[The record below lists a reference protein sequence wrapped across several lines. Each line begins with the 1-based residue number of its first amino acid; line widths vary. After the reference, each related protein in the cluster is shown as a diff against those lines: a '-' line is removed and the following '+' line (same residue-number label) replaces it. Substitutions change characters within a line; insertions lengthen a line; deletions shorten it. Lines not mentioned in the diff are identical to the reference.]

1 MTRARRLPR
10 TDAREDSGAGWLL
23 AQRRLV
29 RALVGAML
37 LACAPVTACDD
48 GDTPAADAMV
58 DAGDAGG
65 NAASRF
71 AITVTTGRDTLRLMR
86 DETVLARFGRD
97 AFQLGVPNAVTDGAN
112 YDPWSYVGG
121 KGKEPAGLR
130 WLAPMT
136 IDVVAQGGDGAR
148 LALRYADG
156 IAAALEITL
165 EADGRWRARWT
176 LTAGADRVAL
186 YRLSLGVDASE
197 AFYGLG
203 EYFDHVNHRGHV
215 RAMQMEIDTLE
226 SGYNEAHVPI
236 PFFVGTRGWGLF
248 VENDYPAVF
257 DMASRQDDRVEATV
271 GTGVASKDGVTFHL
285 FAAEHPLDVTRHYYE
300 VTGYPKLPA
309 RWALGPWIW
318 RNDVAG
324 ETQAREDVETIRD
337 LDLATTG
344 YWIDR
349 PYASAVNSFDFDPAR
364 YDDAPAM
371 LARMQALGFRVAIW
385 HTPYLEELPATA
397 ALREEAESAGY
408 YPDKT
413 GLLLFNSWGKP
424 IDFTRDKA
432 RAFWQREL
440 RRYTDIGIEGFKL
453 DYAEDVAVGIG
464 SVRNVWA
471 FSDGSDERTMHAGYQ
486 RLYHQTYAEMLPEDG
501 GFLLCRASAYGDQVH
516 GVIVWPGDIDATL
529 DRHREKVGSGA
540 DVYLAVGG
548 LPAAVVAS
556 LSLGPSGFP
565 FFGSDTGGYKHDPP
579 DEETFTRWFEHTA
592 LSSVMQVGTSSSVVP
607 WEYEKWGYSKE
618 VLERYRRYARLHL
631 RLWPYEW
638 SYATQIADTGRPIQ
652 RALGL
657 AYPELGIHPDD
668 TYLFGDDLLVAPVV
682 ERGARERK
690 VQLPPGDWLDWWTGK
705 RHAGDRVIT
714 VAAPLDSLPLF
725 VRTGALVPMLRPSI
739 DALAPTTEPDRVDSY
754 ATDAGVLHVRVVPGD
769 APSAFTLFDGTRL
782 EQEPTED
789 GVVLRMTPGTEF
801 TQGAVFEI
809 WGQNPTE
816 VTLAPDA
823 REVTANLAA
832 P

>member
-1 MTRARRLPR
+1 MRARLFAGVMLLVCAPAVGCDDADASA
-10 TDAREDSGAGWLL
+10 TDAAI
-23 AQRRLV
+23 
-29 RALVGAML
+29 
-37 LACAPVTACDD
+37 D
-48 GDTPAADAMV
+48 G
-58 DAGDAGG
+58 GDAGG
-65 NAASRF
+65 STASPF
-71 AITVTTGRDTLRLMR
+71 AIAVTSGKDTVRLTRDGA
-86 DETVLARFGRD
+86 VLARFGRD
-97 AFQLGVPNAVTDGAN
+97 AFQLGVPDAVSDAMN
-112 YDPWSYVGG
+112 YDPWSFVGG
-121 KGKEPAGLR
+121 TGKGPAGLR
-130 WLAPMT
+130 WLTPTT
-136 IDVVAQGGDGAR
+136 IDVVAESADGAR
-148 LALRYADG
+148 LALEYADG
-156 IAAALEITL
+156 IRAELEFTH
-165 EADGRWRARWT
+165 EDDGRWRTRWKP
-176 LTAGADRVAL
+176 TAGAERIAL
-186 YRLSLGVDASE
+186 YRLSVGVDAHE

-226 SGYNEAHVPI
+226 SGYNEAHVPV

-248 VENDYPAVF
+248 VENDYPGVF
-257 DMASRQDDRVEATV
+257 DMATKKDDRVEATF
-271 GTGVASKDGVTFHL
+271 GTGVASKDGLTFHL
-285 FAAEHPLDVTRHYYE
+285 FAAEHPLDVTRQYYE

-324 ETQAREDVETIRD
+324 EMQAREDVDTIRD

-364 YDDAPAM
+364 YQDAAAM
-371 LARMQALGFRVAIW
+371 IERMQALGLRVAIW

-397 ALREEAESAGY
+397 TLRDEADTAGY

-424 IDFTRDKA
+424 IDFTNA
-432 RAFWQREL
+432 EALAFWQREL

-464 SVRNVWA
+464 SVRNVWS

-486 RLYHQTYAEMLPEDG
+486 RLYHQVYAEMLPDDG
-501 GFLLCRASAYGDQVH
+501 GFLLCRAGAYGDQVH
-516 GVIVWPGDIDATL
+516 GVIVWPGDIDANF
-529 DRHREKVGSGA
+529 DKHRAMVGTGKDA
-540 DVYLAVGG
+540 YAAVGG

-618 VLERYRRYARLHL
+618 VLDRYRRYARLHL

-638 SYATQIADTGRPIQ
+638 SYAEKLREDGRPIQ

-657 AYPELGIHPDD
+657 AYPELGVHPDD

-682 ERGARERK
+682 ERDARERK
-690 VQLPPGDWLDWWTGK
+690 VQLPPGEWLDWWTGE
-705 RHAGDRVIT
+705 RHAGNRVIT
-714 VAAPLDSLPLF
+714 VAAPLETLPLF
-725 VRTGALVPMLRPSI
+725 VRAGALVPMLRPTI

-754 ATDAGVLHVRVVPGD
+754 DTDAGVLYVRVVPGE
-769 APSAFTLFDGTRL
+769 APTAFTLFDGTRL
-782 EQEPTED
+782 EQEPTDD
-789 GVVLRMTPGTEF
+789 GVILRMTPGTEF

-809 WGQNPTE
+809 WGETSRD
-816 VTLAPDA
+816 VTLAADA
-823 REVTANLAA
+823 REVTVRLTQ